1 MSEEMTMQATG
12 SDRPLE
18 GHRAVVTG
26 ARTGIGL
33 ACAERLA
40 RAGANI
46 VLWGHRDMAE
56 AAELVGK
63 HGGKV
68 EVVISDLSDPHESR
82 ARAEQLV
89 QIGPVDILV
98 NNAGTIY
105 REPAASHSPDEWD
118 RVLRLNLDTVWH
130 LSQVL
135 GGHMVTR
142 GYGRIISI
150 ASLLSF
156 QGGIN
161 VPSYT
166 ASKHAVAGLTKALAN
181 EWASRGVTVNAVA
194 PGYIS
199 TNNTEALR
207 NDPERE
213 RAIRE
218 RIPAGRWGTSEDVA
232 GAVSFLA
239 GPESTYIN
247 GHTLVVDGGWMGR

>member
-1 MSEEMTMQATG
+1 MSEETPMQAIESG
-12 SDRPLE
+12 RPLE
-18 GHRAVVTG
+18 GQRAVVTG

-40 RAGANI
+40 RAGADV
-46 VLWGHRDMAE
+46 VLWGHRDMDE

-68 EVVISDLSDPHESR
+68 ETVISDLSDPAESR
-82 ARAEQLV
+82 ARAEQLI
-89 QIGPVDILV
+89 QLNAVDILV

-105 REPAASHSPDEWD
+105 REPAVSHSVDEWD

-135 GGHMVTR
+135 GGHMVSR
-142 GYGRIISI
+142 GYGRIVSI

-181 EWASRGVTVNAVA
+181 EWATHGVTVNAVA

-207 NDPERE
+207 NNPERE

-218 RIPAGRWGTSEDVA
+218 RIPAGRWGTPEDIA